1 MTDCQRQTSDISNK
15 YVRARVQFEKGD
27 ARVDAGLDEGMRQVL
42 GRCAA
47 IRAMED
53 GLDTMRKEFARYAGR
68 FGDYLTSVLPD
79 AATEEMNW
87 RYGTSANDRN
97 SPGARTAATEAHSL
111 LKRYTVSASDVPWM
125 QLLAPY
131 ISPPPP
137 PKSQRPEARESP
149 STLPPIARPARVT
162 LGGGGGGTLTK
173 KGAPAKPAAGARGTR
188 TSPARKPAHS

>member
-47 IRAMED
+47 IRAMEE

-87 RYGTSANDRN
+87 RYGTSASANDRN

-137 PKSQRPEARESP
+137 ASKSSQSP
-149 STLPPIARPARVT
+149 STLPPIARTARVT
-162 LGGGGGGTLTK
+162 LGGGGTVTK
-173 KGAPAKPAAGARGTR
+173 KGGPSKPAAGARDTR